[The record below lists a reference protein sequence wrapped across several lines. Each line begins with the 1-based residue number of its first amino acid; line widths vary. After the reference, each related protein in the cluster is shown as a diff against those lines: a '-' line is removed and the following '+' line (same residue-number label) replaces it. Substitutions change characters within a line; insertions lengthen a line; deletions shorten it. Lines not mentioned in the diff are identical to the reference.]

1 LQPVRREEA
10 RMSVNLEAR
19 DNFLG
24 RSLIVF
30 LMIEG
35 VKTFPWVARVSAGS
49 WSYKLLENVT
59 ANLILTILVRK
70 TGSDTF
76 IGEGPWPLVLSVV
89 FGSLATAGL
98 HRLKIAFEKRSP
110 SDPEWVGA
118 HARNSSH

>member
-1 LQPVRREEA
+1 
-10 RMSVNLEAR
+10 MNVNLQAW

-35 VKTFPWVARVSAGS
+35 MKTFPLIARVSAGS
-49 WSYKLLENVT
+49 WSFKLLENVT

-70 TGSDTF
+70 TGSDIF
-76 IGEGPWPLVLSVV
+76 IGDGPWPLVLSIV

-98 HRLKIAFEKRSP
+98 HRLKEAFEKRSP
-110 SDPEWVGA
+110 SDPAWEA
-118 HARNSSH
+118 ATLARKTVQ